1 MHTISNSAP
10 TLRPINYVNLSILGF
25 GLAAITTS
33 LGQIIL
39 PMRVLDIAPEALKN
53 TYLGILTFVG
63 MATAMLVQPVMG
75 YLSDRTKLSWG
86 RRKPFIIV
94 GSVLAIPCM
103 IGIGLSGNY
112 IWLVITTALVQMSA
126 NLAQS
131 PYDAIVKDQVPQ
143 NLRGKVVSTRAV
155 AGAGGAVT
163 FVLLTGLLMD
173 QHKVTVHD
181 IWLWLAVSL
190 PMGALVGCMIWTAV
204 TLKDNQTGFT
214 YSRSESE
221 IRRHDSHP
229 QFPWLLAAGF
239 FFMVAGGILQT
250 YTLFFLKDVVNLENP
265 GAALGILAVVVG
277 ITILLCLM
285 PAGILADRIGRRP
298 LLIFSAII
306 GSSGTILFFFA
317 SNLIHVILIGIPLGI
332 AVGIFMTAGR
342 AMITDMVSTKW
353 PAFQMGIANLVLLG
367 GLATAK
373 LGGIAI
379 DALNRHGDNLGYH
392 VLVGICAISFLIGA
406 VLICTIKN
414 ENAQTVHRFKS
425 EL

>member
-1 MHTISNSAP
+1 MRNIHGATPAFK
-10 TLRPINYVNLSILGF
+10 PIIYLNLSILGF

-39 PMRVLDIAPEALKN
+39 PMRILDIAPETLKN
-53 TYLGILTFVG
+53 TYLGVLTFVG
-63 MATAMLVQPVMG
+63 MATAMLVQPAMG

-86 RRKPFIIV
+86 RRKPFIVV

-103 IGIGLSGNY
+103 IGIGLAGNY

-143 NLRGKVVSTRAV
+143 TLRGKVVSTRAV
-155 AGAGGAVT
+155 AGAGGAVI

-173 QHKVTVHD
+173 QHEVTVSD
-181 IWLWLAVSL
+181 IWLWMAVVL
-190 PMGALVGCMIWTAV
+190 PLGALVGCMIWTTV
-204 TLKDNQTGFT
+204 TLNESPTSFDGDM
-214 YSRSESE
+214 SESE
-221 IRRHDSHP
+221 NRQHSSHP
-229 QFPWLLAAGF
+229 QFPRLLAAGF

-250 YTLFFLKDVVNLENP
+250 YTLFFLQDVVNLANP
-265 GAALGILAVVVG
+265 GAALGVLAVVVG
-277 ITILLCLM
+277 TTILLCLM

-306 GSSGTILFFFA
+306 GSSGTMLFFFA
-317 SNLIHVILIGIPLGI
+317 DNLIHVVLIGIPLGI

-373 LGGIAI
+373 LGGIVI
-379 DALNRHGDNLGYH
+379 DTLNKHGENLGYH

-406 VLICTIKN
+406 VIICTIKN
-414 ENAQTVHRFKS
+414 EITEPATGF
-425 EL
+425 

>member
-1 MHTISNSAP
+1 MRNIHGATPAFK
-10 TLRPINYVNLSILGF
+10 PIIYLNLSILGF

-39 PMRVLDIAPEALKN
+39 PMRILDIAPETLKN
-53 TYLGILTFVG
+53 TYLGVLTFVG
-63 MATAMLVQPVMG
+63 MATAMLVQPAMG

-86 RRKPFIIV
+86 RRKPFIVV

-103 IGIGLSGNY
+103 IGLGLAGNY

-143 NLRGKVVSTRAV
+143 TLRGKVVSTRAV
-155 AGAGGAVT
+155 AGAGGAVI

-173 QHKVTVHD
+173 QHEVTVSD
-181 IWLWLAVSL
+181 IWLWMAVVL
-190 PMGALVGCMIWTAV
+190 PLGALVGCMIWTTV
-204 TLKDNQTGFT
+204 TLNESPTSFDGDM
-214 YSRSESE
+214 SESE
-221 IRRHDSHP
+221 TRQHSSHP
-229 QFPWLLAAGF
+229 QFPRLLAAGF

-250 YTLFFLKDVVNLENP
+250 YTLFFLQDVVNLANP
-265 GAALGILAVVVG
+265 GAALGVLAVVVG
-277 ITILLCLM
+277 TTILLCLM

-306 GSSGTILFFFA
+306 GSSGTMLFFFA
-317 SNLIHVILIGIPLGI
+317 DNLIHVVLIGIPLGI

-373 LGGIAI
+373 LGGIVI
-379 DALNRHGDNLGYH
+379 DTLNKHGENLGYH

-406 VLICTIKN
+406 VIICTIKN
-414 ENAQTVHRFKS
+414 EITEPATGF
-425 EL
+425 